1 MKVNREAMRL
11 YAVTDRAWL
20 KEGQTL
26 ASAVEDAIK
35 GGATFIQLRE
45 KKAPYAEVKSIALE
59 LKALCAKYSVPFVID
74 DDVALAKEINA
85 DGVHIGQSDMELKS
99 ARMILGSDKIIGV
112 SADTVDSA
120 LTAERRGADYIGVGA
135 VFHTDTKTDATAV
148 SREVIRNITG
158 AVTIPVVAIG
168 GIKKENTAEL
178 AGLGL
183 DGIAVVSAIFAAED
197 VYSAAKELRA
207 ISDEVFK

>member
-45 KKAPYAEVKSIALE
+45 KKAPYAEVKNIALE

-99 ARMILGSDKIIGV
+99 ARMILGSNKIIGV

-168 GIKKENTAEL
+168 GINKNNTQEL

>member
-26 ASAVEDAIK
+26 TSAVEDAIK

-45 KKAPYAEVKSIALE
+45 KNAPYAEVKSIALE
-59 LKALCAKYSVPFVID
+59 LKSLCAKYSVPFVID
-74 DDVALAKEINA
+74 DDVALAKEIDA

-168 GIKKENTAEL
+168 GIKKDNTPEL